1 MLKSVKLTS
10 SGLEFA
16 NYLYSK
22 TSKKAKIYQIIF
34 WSCSLFAIF
43 FAFFASI
50 MGVFKL
56 ASSRLEEFK
65 PFATIFQ
72 ITDTSGDKP
81 VVVDQW
87 PIFTLWINIIL
98 SIVNGL
104 IALFLVKN
112 KWIRNKE
119 LNNFL
124 GLELILFH
132 AKEGKYK
139 NNPNPELTLLE
150 KVNDYF
156 GNISRLKAREEKHE

>member
-1 MLKSVKLTS
+1 MLKPVKLTS
-10 SGLEFA
+10 SGLEFT

-22 TSKKAKIYQIIF
+22 TSKKAKIYQAIF
-34 WSCSLFAIF
+34 WSCSLFSIF
-43 FAFFASI
+43 FAFFAAL

-56 ASSRLEEFK
+56 ASSRLDEFK
-65 PFATIFQ
+65 PFASIFQ
-72 ITDTSGDKP
+72 ITDTSSGKP
-81 VVVDQW
+81 VIVDQW

-124 GLELILFH
+124 ELELILFH
-132 AKEGKYK
+132 SKSGKYK
-139 NNPNPELTLLE
+139 DNPNPELTLFE

-156 GNISRLKAREEKHE
+156 GNTTRLKNREVKND